1 MLSVVAVVRTEWRL
15 YQCVVAVVWT
25 EWRVYQCV
33 VSCSCGVDR
42 VEGVSVCCL
51 L

>member
-1 MLSVVAVVRTEWRL
+1 MLSLVA
-15 YQCVVAVVWT
+15 AVSCGVD
-25 EWRVYQCV
+25 RVEG
-33 VSCSCGVDR
+33 VSVCCSCGVDR

>member
-1 MLSVVAVVRTEWRL
+1 MLSL
-15 YQCVVAVVWT
+15 VAVVWT

-42 VEGVSVCCL
+42 VEGVLVCCL

>member
-1 MLSVVAVVRTEWRL
+1 M
-15 YQCVVAVVWT
+15 WT

-33 VSCSCGVDR
+33 VCCSCGVDRVEVVSVFCSCGVDR